1 MWPKHKQSQFW
12 DIIKEIRQEITSV
25 ILQLIQNYT
34 RKHKKDQ
41 SESFIFCLIFWWFLK
56 GLGGGLLDIL
66 ISYSKSLITKSFVK
80 MKFFKFYIL
89 SVCIRIL
96 FVEVKRKFI
105 TQNWNWRNTSHNSQ
119 IRVLKAFEKLSYICT
134 RFSQQRKKKLD
145 KRWKKVT

>member
-1 MWPKHKQSQFW
+1 MAEAQAEPVLRYHKRDPARDHERYSAIDSKLYKKAQKRSEWVLHFLPYFLM
-12 DIIKEIRQEITSV
+12 
-25 ILQLIQNYT
+25 ILKRVGRRVAWHSN
-34 RKHKKDQ
+34 
-41 SESFIFCLIFWWFLK
+41 FLF
-56 GLGGGLLDIL
+56 
-66 ISYSKSLITKSFVK
+66 KSLITKSFVK
-80 MKFFKFYIL
+80 MKFFKFYLL

-119 IRVLKAFEKLSYICT
+119 IRVQKAFEKLSYICT